1 VGAILDL
8 AERSW
13 NGDLAESG
21 IGLLAPS
28 FACEEIA
35 PDLFFVQGFANV
47 SALRTPAGLVLVD
60 TGNWLS
66 AGKSFEAVRAHTPD
80 LVHTAV
86 YTHGHVDHAFGLP
99 PFLAEAENRG
109 WPAPRVVGHRNVS
122 ARFDRYRRTR
132 GWNACIN
139 ARQFSAP
146 RALAWP
152 ERYDYPDTTYDG
164 SLLLDV
170 GGARLELHHALGE
183 TDDHTWIF
191 WPARRALFTGDQF
204 LWVAPNAG
212 NPQKAQRYADAWAA
226 SLREM
231 DALGAELL
239 VPGHG
244 PPIFGEARVRQALR
258 DTAEW
263 LESLV
268 AQTLE
273 RMNAGAGL
281 DEILHE
287 VKPPAA
293 LADRPYL
300 QPVYDDPEYVVRNVY
315 RLYGGWWD
323 GVASHLKPA
332 RERELAAEVAR
343 LSGGTQ
349 ALVLRARALAD
360 AGEWRLAGHLAD
372 WAALAAPESAD
383 AQTARAEIY
392 EARARQES
400 ALMTKGVF
408 RAAARESRE
417 QAGRRE
423 DRG

>member
-1 VGAILDL
+1 VGSVLDL

-13 NGDLAESG
+13 SGELSESPL
-21 IGLLAPS
+21 GLLAPS
-28 FACEEIA
+28 FETEEIA
-35 PDLFFVQGFANV
+35 PGLVFMQGFANV
-47 SALRTPAGLVLVD
+47 SALRTGAGLVLVD
-60 TGNWLS
+60 TGNWLT
-66 AGKSFEAVRAHTPD
+66 AAKSFAAVRAVAADP
-80 LVHTAV
+80 LHTAV

-99 PFLAEAENRG
+99 PFLEEAEARG
-109 WPAPRVVGHRNVS
+109 LPAPRIVGHRNVA
-122 ARFDRYRRTR
+122 ARFDRYRKTR

-146 RALAWP
+146 HGLAWP

-164 SLLLDV
+164 SLRLDV
-170 GGARLELHHALGE
+170 GGAKLELHHALGE
-183 TDDHTWIF
+183 TDDHTWIW
-191 WPARRALFTGDQF
+191 WPAQRALFTGDQF
-204 LWVAPNAG
+204 VWVAPNAG

-244 PPIFGEARVRQALR
+244 PPILGGARVRQALR

-273 RMNAGAGL
+273 RMNAGASL
-281 DEILHE
+281 DEIVHE
-287 VKPPAA
+287 VKPPAH
-293 LADRPYL
+293 LAGRPYL
-300 QPVYDDPEYVVRNVY
+300 QPVYDDPEYVVRNVW

-332 RERELAAEVAR
+332 RERELAAEVAA
-343 LSGGTQ
+343 LAGGAE
-349 ALVLRARALAD
+349 ALARRARALAD

-372 WAALAAPESAD
+372 WAALAAPGD
-383 AQTARAEIY
+383 AAAQAARAEIY
-392 EARARQES
+392 EARARHES
-400 ALMTKGVF
+400 ALMSKGVF

-417 QAGRRE
+417 KAGR
-423 DRG
+423 